1 MRHVVLIA
9 GAPCSGKTTLAF
21 QLARERPGIVLDRDV
36 IARGL
41 GSTRGWLHEDAL
53 TERAEQI
60 MRGEVARIGQA
71 EDITAYV
78 VRSVPVPAARVGL
91 AEQLRASV
99 VYLLDPG
106 IGECMRR
113 ATEDDRPGGT
123 HRGVREW
130 YRRYAPAGVD
140 RRPGQPQLITSRTW

>member
-9 GAPCSGKTTLAF
+9 GPPCSGKTTLAF

-41 GSTRGWLHEDAL
+41 GSTRGWLHEEAL
-53 TERAEQI
+53 TERAEEI
-60 MRGEVARIGQA
+60 MQGEVARIGEA

-113 ATEDDRPGGT
+113 ATEDDRPAGT

-130 YRRYAPAGVD
+130 YRRYRPAGVD
-140 RRPGQPQLITSRTW
+140 RRPGRPRLITSRAW